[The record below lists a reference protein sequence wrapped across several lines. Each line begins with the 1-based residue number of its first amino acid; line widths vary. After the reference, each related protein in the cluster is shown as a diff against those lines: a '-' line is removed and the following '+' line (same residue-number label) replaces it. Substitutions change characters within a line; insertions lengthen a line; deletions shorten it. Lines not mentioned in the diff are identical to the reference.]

1 MRDSQGQGYRR
12 TSSLLFLSLVC
23 EDLRFLASQRAKAF
37 PTPGCQQPQGGTHS
51 SGHRGV
57 VISAQ
62 PLLRRVGLTAL
73 QLSRGECGFWSE
85 LGIPSCSDGSFF
97 RALARGTS
105 VHPSLHTVQ

>member
-1 MRDSQGQGYRR
+1 MA
-12 TSSLLFLSLVC
+12 TVESSFLPSLSLG
-23 EDLRFLASQRAKAF
+23 EWAS
-37 PTPGCQQPQGGTHS
+37 
-51 SGHRGV
+51 
-57 VISAQ
+57 
-62 PLLRRVGLTAL
+62 LL